1 MLRVIIPTSEKS
13 YIIIWFCYS
22 QQILSSGRDR
32 GVVITGCDTGFGN
45 QLAKRLHSFDFVVFA
60 CCLNNCSDGAM
71 ALKKLGAESGRLHV
85 LQMDVTCQ
93 NEVDAARN
101 YVERNLPHLGLWG
114 LVNNAGIAFIGYVEW
129 LPLAHYEKV
138 ILKSWMIFF
147 IT

>member
-1 MLRVIIPTSEKS
+1 
-13 YIIIWFCYS
+13 
-22 QQILSSGRDR
+22 
-32 GVVITGCDTGFGN
+32 
-45 QLAKRLHSFDFVVFA
+45 
-60 CCLNNCSDGAM
+60 M